1 MTNRARPPLG
11 SSSSHDLPLSTP
23 LQPLIV
29 ESILFM
35 QAAQP
40 MLGMSS
46 STVARTFASLAVVFA
61 RLAISHLLALLFQI
75 CKSSGIRA
83 KRKDIAVLLHHFPRP
98 VVGPGNVLTEECTR
112 KERKIGRTGPKTLL
126 NPAHP
131 TPAIAFMSNC
141 RAQQEE
147 DKRGRSSR
155 RINRDNDDDM
165 STVPVAVDVDMSL

>member
-1 MTNRARPPLG
+1 
-11 SSSSHDLPLSTP
+11 
-23 LQPLIV
+23 LQPVIV

-46 STVARTFASLAVVFA
+46 STVARTFVSLAAVFA
-61 RLAISHLLALLFQI
+61 RLAISRLLALLFQI

-83 KRKDIAVLLHHFPRP
+83 KKKDIAVLLHHFPSP
-98 VVGPGNVLTEECTR
+98 VILGPGNVMNVEYTR
-112 KERKIGRTGPKTLL
+112 KERKIGRTGPKTSL

-147 DKRGRSSR
+147 DKRGKSSR
-155 RINRDNDDDM
+155 RINRDNDEDT
-165 STVPVAVDVDMSL
+165 STVPVAVDVDTSL